1 MITRLTHSFIYV
13 LELERAINFYT
24 QKLGLKIRTD
34 IIVNGERWVTLFSSQ
49 QTELEILLV
58 VVEEGMIFKTNQV
71 KQMQQLI
78 KGQTLSFGV
87 FECVNLL
94 AMYEE
99 LKSKGVEFC
108 IEPYQNGELN
118 EYEAAF
124 FDDSGNWFRLTERKQ
139 RTANIGITK
148 SKDS

>member
-1 MITRLTHSFIYV
+1 
-13 LELERAINFYT
+13 
-24 QKLGLKIRTD
+24 
-34 IIVNGERWVTLFSSQ
+34 
-49 QTELEILLV
+49 
-58 VVEEGMIFKTNQV
+58 NQI

-78 KGQTLSFGV
+78 KEQTLSFGV

-99 LKSKGVEFC
+99 LKAKGVDFC

-124 FDDSGNWFRLTERKQ
+124 LDDSGNWFRLTERRSINQ
-139 RTANIGITK
+139 
-148 SKDS
+148 

>member
-13 LELERAINFYT
+13 LELDRALDFYT
-24 QKLGLKIRTD
+24 QKLGLKIHTD
-34 IIVNGERWVTLFSSQ
+34 IIVNGERWVTLIAPEQ
-49 QTELEILLV
+49 KALEILLV
-58 VVEEGMIFKTNQV
+58 VVEEGMIFKNNQI
-71 KQMQQLI
+71 KKMQHLI
-78 KGQTLSFGV
+78 KEQTLSFGV

-99 LKSKGVEFC
+99 LKAKGVEFC

-124 FDDSGNWFRLTERKQ
+124 LDDSGNWFRLTERK
-139 RTANIGITK
+139 AKKN
-148 SKDS
+148 

>member
-1 MITRLTHSFIYV
+1 MIKKLTHSFIYV

-24 QKLGLKIRTD
+24 NALGLTIHTD
-34 IIVNGERWVTLFSSQ
+34 IVVNGDRWVTLNTPE
-49 QTELEILLV
+49 QTDLQILLV
-58 VVEEGMIFKTNQV
+58 VVEEGMIFKSNQI

-78 KGQTLSFGV
+78 KEQTLSFGV

-99 LKSKGVEFC
+99 LKAKGVEFC
-108 IEPYQNGELN
+108 IEPYENGELK

-124 FDDSGNWFRLTERKQ
+124 FDDSGNWFRLTER
-139 RTANIGITK
+139 RTTNR
-148 SKDS
+148 

>member
-13 LELERAINFYT
+13 LQLDRAIDFYT
-24 QKLGLKIRTD
+24 QKLGLKIHTD
-34 IIVNGERWVTLFSSQ
+34 IIVNGERWVTLITPEQ
-49 QTELEILLV
+49 KALEILLV
-58 VVEEGMIFKTNQV
+58 VVEEGMIFKSNQV
-71 KQMQQLI
+71 KQMQQLV
-78 KGQTLSFGV
+78 KEQTLSFGV

-99 LKSKGVEFC
+99 LKAKGVEFC

-124 FDDSGNWFRLTERKQ
+124 FDDSGNWFRLTERKTTN
-139 RTANIGITK
+139 R
-148 SKDS
+148 